1 MTGGATTVGAGPVS
15 RALGSFFFSSA
26 AVGPTNNALAARAAR
41 IRIDIRFLRDSGPE
55 GEPLREVVRG
65 IAKGGKTCQW
75 RPERAGPGWLGDVAR
90 RPETGLYGPP
100 GVLRP
105 RKSKRKRKRKRR
117 KRIRS
122 KWRKAQPTTFSRS
135 IGAARRSSS

>member
-1 MTGGATTVGAGPVS
+1 MIGGATTVGAGPVS
-15 RALGSFFFSSA
+15 GALGSFFFSSA

-75 RPERAGPGWLGDVAR
+75 RPALDGEPRVRVGEPGASA
-90 RPETGLYGPP
+90 TGVRNSG
-100 GVLRP
+100 R
-105 RKSKRKRKRKRR
+105 
-117 KRIRS
+117 
-122 KWRKAQPTTFSRS
+122 
-135 IGAARRSSS
+135 